1 MGSNKPLE
9 IDMVAGS
16 ELRDSQGEMLSVSG
30 ADISE
35 LIAGR
40 GRFNDNHGKGFF
52 NSIGII
58 TEAKKIFKAEDC
70 ENDRHRYYWD
80 KVKSPYIYARGYI
93 YNDEDH
99 ANARAAAAIMRNIHK
114 NDIPLKMKSSVE
126 GGVIARGIN
135 DETFLART
143 KITQVALTFTPANQA
158 TLVEPLD
165 LKKSIN
171 PAQEAADMELIK
183 SVQHLAIQNV
193 PSFRHIERRVSA
205 VKIKDNLDKIQTLS
219 DQLGLNKTLPEINP
233 IIFAK
238 QALKNKIMNNMDKI
252 SNFVKALTAGYGGGS
267 MPTSL
272 TGGGVLQEES
282 QDKHAIQGEDAGH
295 TGKKKKKKKLQ
306 KSQFDYITCDNC
318 GKEQIHARHQVKCR
332 ECNKSFSLEKLHKL
346 IKSRCS

>member
-1 MGSNKPLE
+1 
-9 IDMVAGS
+9 
-16 ELRDSQGEMLSVSG
+16 
-30 ADISE
+30 
-35 LIAGR
+35 
-40 GRFNDNHGKGFF
+40 
-52 NSIGII
+52 
-58 TEAKKIFKAEDC
+58 
-70 ENDRHRYYWD
+70 
-80 KVKSPYIYARGYI
+80 
-93 YNDEDH
+93 
-99 ANARAAAAIMRNIHK
+99 
-114 NDIPLKMKSSVE
+114 
-126 GGVIARGIN
+126 
-135 DETFLART
+135 
-143 KITQVALTFTPANQA
+143 
-158 TLVEPLD
+158 
-165 LKKSIN
+165 
-171 PAQEAADMELIK
+171 MELIK

-193 PSFRHIERRVSA
+193 PSFRQIERRVSA